1 MNTKLI
7 IPMAGDGSRFAK
19 TGYTSPKPMIDIDG
33 KPMFVRAVES
43 IGINFDGYVFIT
55 KQEHELRD
63 EILQY
68 YPTANIVEISSTTE
82 GAACTVLLA
91 DAFVNDDD
99 SVFVTNCDQL
109 IEWDMKK
116 FEEQRD
122 DADGIIM
129 LFHEPDRNPKWS
141 FAAYEPQSSRIYQVA
156 EKDPISEWATSGHYY
171 WKSWK
176 VFKDSANMMINDNDR
191 VNGEFY
197 LCPVFNHTLRMQ
209 NTVIKGV
216 EVDKMIG
223 LGTPEDLSAWRNS

>member
-1 MNTKLI
+1 
-7 IPMAGDGSRFAK
+7 MAGEGSRFTK
-19 TGYTSPKPMIDIDG
+19 VGYSKPKPMIDIMG
-33 KPMFVRAVES
+33 MPMFVRAIES
-43 IGINFDGYVFIT
+43 VGMQFDRYVFIT
-55 KQEHELRD
+55 KKDHDLRD
-63 EILQY
+63 EIRNY
-68 YPTANIVEISSTTE
+68 YPNADVVELENTTE

-91 DAFVNDDD
+91 DVFINDDD

-109 IEWDMKK
+109 IEWDPKK
-116 FEEQRD
+116 FEEQKD

-129 LFHEPDRNPKWS
+129 LFHEPNRNPKWS
-141 FAAYEPQSSRIYQVA
+141 FAAYEPQSSRIYLVA

-223 LGTPEDLSAWRNS
+223 LGTPEDLTAWRNS